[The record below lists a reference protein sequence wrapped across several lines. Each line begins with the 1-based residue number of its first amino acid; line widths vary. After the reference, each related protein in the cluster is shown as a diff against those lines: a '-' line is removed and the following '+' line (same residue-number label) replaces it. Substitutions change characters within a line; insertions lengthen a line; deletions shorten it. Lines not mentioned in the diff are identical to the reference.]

1 MKHLKGFN
9 EEFSKIENP
18 KIEYKEENNKYWKRN
33 PSGGKWVEINK
44 YELDKN
50 CCEPIDE
57 KKKMNA
63 GFKAYLD
70 KQKAKKSGKSKDGD
84 KEEDKKDK
92 SKVTK
97 GLTAAQRKLPK
108 ALQDSILRKKK

>member
-1 MKHLKGFN
+1 MKHLRKF
-9 EEFSKIENP
+9 EEYLSIDIEST
-18 KIEYKEENNKYWKRN
+18 E
-33 PSGGKWVEINK
+33 S
-44 YELDKN
+44 
-50 CCEPIDE
+50 IDE

-70 KQKAKKSGKSKDGD
+70 KQKAKKSGKSKDD
-84 KEEDKKDK
+84 KEEDKEDKKDK
-92 SKVTK
+92 SKATK